1 MARLPWLRSLLLL
14 IGIGLVASL
23 AVALLDRILQIYN
36 LIATASPLLAG
47 LCVFLLIALLL
58 GLFIAIWRYLRIFGT
73 DPQKQRLEPEVSTDK
88 VEAAEESLAALQQQ
102 LEQIQD
108 EIAKRSLVE
117 RSEDLRDS
125 FTRLELKVVV
135 FGVGSAGKTSLVNA
149 LLAAAISPD
158 STATPMLK
166 GEVGAVMGTTTIG
179 QTYAPIKFK
188 NLEFPVVITD
198 CPGIL
203 EAGAIGSDREQE
215 ARLLATEADLLL
227 FVVDDD
233 LRQSEYEALKALTAI
248 GKRTIL
254 VFNKTD
260 RFTKGDRE
268 SIHNQLRQRVVSFIA
283 PGDVVAI
290 AARPATLTLESG
302 EIVTPLPKLKP
313 LLTQIVDILN
323 YEADELIADNV
334 LLQSQRLSEEA
345 RRIIHAQRHAEAEK
359 VVEKFQWLVAGVVFA
374 TPLPV
379 VDLLATAAIN
389 AQMVVEL
396 GKVYG
401 AEINLERGKELASSL
416 TRTLVSLGIVK
427 GVIQIVSTAISLTV
441 VGLLLKATVQG
452 VTAAYLTRIAGKS
465 FIEYFGRDQ
474 DWGDGGIAE
483 VVQRQFQ
490 LNRRD
495 EFIKSFIQEAVS
507 RVLQL
512 SKTDKS
518 KVDKGRGI

>member
-1 MARLPWLRSLLLL
+1 MARFPWLRSLLLF
-14 IGIGLVASL
+14 IGIGLIVSF

-36 LIATASPLLAG
+36 LIATASPILAG
-47 LCVFLLIALLL
+47 LCVLLLIALLF

-73 DPQKQRLEPEVSTDK
+73 EPEKKRPEPEVSTDK
-88 VEAAEESLAALQQQ
+88 VEAAEESIAALQQQ

-108 EIAKRSLVE
+108 EITKRSLLE

-149 LLAAAISPD
+149 LLAEAQAVDKAVDKNSAEAIP
-158 STATPMLK
+158 K

-179 QTYAPIKFK
+179 ETYAPVRFK
-188 NLEFPVVITD
+188 NLEFPVIITD

-248 GKRTIL
+248 GKRTLL
-254 VFNKTD
+254 VFNKVD
-260 RFTKGDRE
+260 RFTKSDRE
-268 SIHNQLRQRVVSFIA
+268 SILAQLRQRVVSFIA

-290 AARPATLTLESG
+290 AARPATLTLDSG
-302 EIVTPLPKLKP
+302 EIVTPSPKLKP
-313 LLTQIVDILN
+313 LLTQLVDILN

-334 LLQSQRLSEEA
+334 LLQSQRLGAEA
-345 RRIIHAQRHAEAEK
+345 RRIINTQRQAEAEK

-401 AEINLERGKELASSL
+401 ADINLERGKELASSL

-427 GVIQIVSTAISLTV
+427 GVVQIVSTAISLTI

-465 FIEYFGRDQ
+465 FIEYFSRNQ

-495 EFIKSFIQEAVS
+495 EFIKSFIQEAVN
-507 RVLQL
+507 RVMQL
-512 SKTDKS
+512 SKIDKS
-518 KVDKGRGI
+518 K

>member
-1 MARLPWLRSLLLL
+1 MARFPWLRSLLLF
-14 IGIGLVASL
+14 IGIGLIVSL
-23 AVALLDRILQIYN
+23 AVALLDRILQIYT
-36 LIATASPLLAG
+36 LIAATSPLLAG
-47 LCVFLLIALLL
+47 LCVLILMALLL
-58 GLFIAIWRYLRIFGT
+58 GLFIAIWRYLRIFGAE
-73 DPQKQRLEPEVSTDK
+73 PNKQLPAPTVSTDK
-88 VEAAEESLAALQQQ
+88 VEAAEESLAALEQQ
-102 LEQIQD
+102 LAQIQD
-108 EIAKRSLVE
+108 EIMRRSLVE
-117 RSEDLRDS
+117 RSEDLRES
-125 FTRLELKVVV
+125 FTRFELKVVV
-135 FGVGSAGKTSLVNA
+135 FGVGSSGKTSLVNA
-149 LLAAAISPD
+149 LLVEAIGSDRNPLH
-158 STATPMLK
+158 ALPK
-166 GEVGAVMGTTTIG
+166 GEIGAVMGTTAIG
-179 QTYAPIKFK
+179 ETYPPVKFK
-188 NLEFPVVITD
+188 NLEFPVIITD

-215 ARLLATEADLLL
+215 ARQLATEADLLL

-254 VFNKTD
+254 VFNKID
-260 RFTKGDRE
+260 RFTKTDRE
-268 SIHNQLRQRVVSFIA
+268 SIHAQLRQRVVSFIA

-290 AARPATLTLESG
+290 SARPATLTLDSG
-302 EIVTPLPKLKP
+302 EIVTPAPKLKP
-313 LLTQIVDILN
+313 LIVQIVNILN

-334 LLQSQRLSEEA
+334 LLQSQRLGEEA
-345 RRIIHAQRHAEAEK
+345 RRVIQTQRQAEAEK
-359 VVEKFQWLVAGVVFA
+359 VVERFQWLVAGVVFA

-401 AEINLERGKELASSL
+401 TDINLERGKELAASL

-427 GVIQIVSTAISLTV
+427 GVIQIVSTAISVTV

-465 FIEYFGRDQ
+465 FIEYFGRNQ

-495 EFIKSFIQEAVS
+495 EFIKSFIQEAVN
-507 RVLQL
+507 RVMQL
-512 SKTDKS
+512 SKLDKQ
-518 KVDKGRGI
+518 KR